1 MNKGTRL
8 VIEGQVF
15 ATIRQ
20 ACLAYGVVEGTA
32 ARRMRTGWSVRQAF
46 GLDPKPKRKAHNA
59 ITLASANGIYRS
71 IRAASAATGVEEKTI
86 QIRLSRGWTVDQA
99 LEIDSLPKRE
109 TTRTKVSCEGV
120 HYKSVSAL
128 ARAFDLNE
136 IGVRKRLYRGWS
148 PEQAVD
154 LEPPPP
160 RFRDREGNKRNHPW
174 LATRKI
180 NDRLVN
186 DGPAGSF
193 KLYVIKNSTNS
204 KEYVGITT
212 GDLKARL
219 RGHRRAARTR
229 ETSKFYRAMRK
240 HGVKNFE
247 IVLLRDDATNII
259 ELEEQ
264 EYQEIEKRNSRKKG
278 YNEAPGGS
286 YSTSKP
292 IKIEGI
298 EYPSYAAA
306 ADHYGVQP
314 GTFNLRVS
322 RLGWSPEEAAG
333 LRPRRAY
340 GRHQIKING
349 KVYKSLK
356 SAAEDQGIAYKT
368 VFKRL
373 SDGWSVEQALGVKP
387 PKRLARKIYE
397 FKGKKYQSQREL
409 AAAFGLKAATL
420 CQRLARGATLEEALQ
435 PLSRRSQ
442 K

>member
-32 ARRMRTGWSVRQAF
+32 ARRMRTGWSVRQVY
-46 GLDPKPKRKAHNA
+46 GLDAKPKRKAHNA
-59 ITLASANGIYRS
+59 LALASANGIYRS
-71 IRAASAATGVEEKTI
+71 IRAASAATGVEEGTI
-86 QIRLSRGWTVDQA
+86 QNRLSKGWSVDQA
-99 LEIDSLPKRE
+99 LEFEAAPKRE
-109 TTRTKVSCEGV
+109 TNGKKISCKGV
-120 HYKSVSAL
+120 NYKSVAAL
-128 ARAFDLNE
+128 ARAFNQNFNR
-136 IGVRKRLYRGWS
+136 VRSRLHSGWS

-180 NDRLVN
+180 NGRLVK

-219 RGHRRAARTR
+219 RGHRRAARTG
-229 ETSKFYRAMRK
+229 EPSKFYRAMRK
-240 HGVKNFE
+240 HGLKSFE

-286 YSTSKP
+286 YSTSKS
-292 IKIEGI
+292 IAIEGV

-306 ADHYGVQP
+306 AQHYGIDP
-314 GTFNLRVS
+314 GTFNMRIS
-322 RLGWSPEEAAG
+322 KSGWSPEEAAG
-333 LRPRRAY
+333 LRPRRSYA
-340 GRHQIKING
+340 RHAIEING
-349 KVYKSLK
+349 KVYKSLM
-356 SAAEDQGIAYKT
+356 SAAEAQGIAYKT

-397 FKGKKYQSQREL
+397 FKGKQYQSQREM
-409 AAAFGLKAATL
+409 AEAFGLKPATL
-420 CQRLARGATLEEALQ
+420 CRRLSRGATLEEALQ
-435 PLSRRSQ
+435 PLTVS
-442 K
+442 KKN